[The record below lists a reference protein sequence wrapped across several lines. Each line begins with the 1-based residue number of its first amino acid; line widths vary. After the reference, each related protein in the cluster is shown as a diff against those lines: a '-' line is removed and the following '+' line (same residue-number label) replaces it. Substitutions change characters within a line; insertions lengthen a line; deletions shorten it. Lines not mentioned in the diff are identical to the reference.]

1 VTRRRNFTRKRQRG
15 VALLLVLSSL
25 TILAVMLTE
34 FQQQTSAELGS
45 VLAERDAVQA
55 EYAAKSAIALARLL
69 LAAEPTIRKPLSF
82 LLQNAQIPIWEHA
95 DLIMSAFN
103 DQKSSLQFAALIG
116 GAMENTKALGL
127 PGATFEVV
135 IVDEDS
141 KINLNAASRGAG
153 YKSQVAQQVMGLIGP
168 PQYDR
173 LFEGR
178 DSEGNYNERPTVCSA
193 IIDWT
198 DTDTNNDSCL
208 NTSQQQ
214 GTEGGAED
222 SFYQMLKRPYERKN
236 AAFDSLEELHRVR
249 GISDDF
255 WATFVDPD
263 PDDPKSRIVTVWGSD
278 KLNVNTSNAVA
289 TLAAVCAAVPVGQT
303 TPTCSDML
311 TRAKAIS
318 MMEMFRQLSS
328 GIPVFHS
335 VNQFISMLKPASSA
349 ASGASA
355 TPSSSGLMGSLT
367 SMMTGSVPSLEAMGI
382 PPITGLVDA
391 LLQKTLG
398 VQSQVFSIHATGIVK
413 SGRRETRTRIH
424 AVIDLRGAPEPGAYL
439 INLATNLGMLGSAG
453 VASTAAPSASAS
465 ATASASSLSTGPQS
479 DGNVV
484 YYRFN

>member
-1 VTRRRNFTRKRQRG
+1 M
-15 VALLLVLSSL
+15 VLSAL

-34 FQQQTSAELGS
+34 FQQETSAELGS
-45 VLAERDAVQA
+45 VMSERDAVQA
-55 EYAAKSAIALARLL
+55 EFAARSAIALSRLL

-82 LLQNAQIPIWEHA
+82 MLQNAQIPVWEHA
-95 DLIMSAFN
+95 DLILSAFN
-103 DQKSSLQFAALIG
+103 DAKSVRDFGALIG
-116 GAMENTKALGL
+116 GRMERTKALGI
-127 PGATFEVV
+127 PGASFEVT

-141 KINLNAASRGAG
+141 KINLNAAARGAG
-153 YKSQVAQQVMGLIGP
+153 YKSQVGQQVLGLISP

-178 DSEGNYNERPTVCSA
+178 DAEGNFNERPTVCSA

-198 DTDTNNDSCL
+198 DTDTTNDSCISM
-208 NTSQQQ
+208 SQAQA
-214 GTEGGAED
+214 TEGGAED

-263 PDDPKSRIVTVWGSD
+263 PDNAKSRIVTVWGSD

-289 TLAAVCAAVPVGQT
+289 TLAAVCAAVPAGQT
-303 TPTCSDML
+303 TPVCNDMV
-311 TRAKAIS
+311 TRSKAVS
-318 MMEMFRQLSS
+318 MMEMFRQLSA

-335 VNQFISMLKPASSA
+335 VSQFTNMLKPAASASAAASSA
-349 ASGASA
+349 SPAPSALGLGALSSLMSG
-355 TPSSSGLMGSLT
+355 P
-367 SMMTGSVPSLEAMGI
+367 PSLEMMGI

-398 VQSQVFSIHATGIVK
+398 VQSQVFSIYATGIVK
-413 SGRRETRTRIH
+413 NGRRETRSRIH
-424 AVIDLRGAPEPGAYL
+424 VVVDLRGAPPPGTNAL
-439 INLATNLGMLGSAG
+439 IMAAAALMNSATASAT
-453 VASTAAPSASAS
+453 TAAPSVSAS
-465 ATASASSLSTGPQS
+465 ATAVPSSLPTGPQP
-479 DGNVV
+479 DGNVI

>member
-1 VTRRRNFTRKRQRG
+1 MAKVNRPYQRKKEGG
-15 VALLLVLSSL
+15 VALVMVLSAL
-25 TILAVMLTE
+25 TVLAVMLTE
-34 FQQQTSAELGS
+34 FQQETSAELGS
-45 VLAERDAVQA
+45 VMSERDAVQA
-55 EYAAKSAIALARLL
+55 EYAARSAIALSRLL

-82 LLQNAQIPIWEHA
+82 LLQNAQIPVWQHA
-95 DLIMSAFN
+95 DLILSAFN
-103 DQKSSLQFAALIG
+103 DEKSVRDFGALIG
-116 GAMENTKALGL
+116 GSMERTKALGI
-127 PGATFEVV
+127 PGASFEVT

-141 KINLNAASRGAG
+141 KINLNAAARGAG
-153 YKSQVAQQVMGLIGP
+153 YKAQVSQQVMGLISP

-178 DSEGNYNERPTVCSA
+178 DAEGNFNERPTVCSA

-198 DTDTNNDSCL
+198 DTDTTNDSCL
-208 NTSQQQ
+208 STSQA
-214 GTEGGAED
+214 TEGGAED

-289 TLAAVCAAVPVGQT
+289 TLAAVCAAVPAGQA
-303 TPTCSDML
+303 TPVCNDML
-311 TRAKAIS
+311 TRSKAVS
-318 MMEMFRQLSS
+318 LLEMFRQLSA

-335 VNQFISMLKPASSA
+335 VSQFTSMLKPAASASA
-349 ASGASA
+349 AGATPAPSA
-355 TPSSSGLMGSLT
+355 TGLGALS
-367 SMMTGSVPSLEAMGI
+367 SMMSGGPPSLEMMGI

-398 VQSQVFSIHATGIVK
+398 VQSQVFSIYATGIVK
-413 SGRRETRTRIH
+413 NGRRETRSRIH
-424 AVIDLRGAPEPGAYL
+424 TVVDLRGAPPPGTNA
-439 INLATNLGMLGSAG
+439 IMMALAAGLGSATSG
-453 VASTAAPSASAS
+453 ATAAAPSVSAS
-465 ATASASSLSTGPQS
+465 ATSLPSSLPTGPQS
-479 DGNVV
+479 DGNVI

>member
-1 VTRRRNFTRKRQRG
+1 MSRQQRNFKQRRQRG
-15 VALLLVLSSL
+15 VALLMVLSAL
-25 TILAVMLTE
+25 TVLAVMLTE
-34 FQQQTSAELGS
+34 FQQETSAELGS
-45 VLAERDAVQA
+45 VMAERDAVQA
-55 EYAAKSAIALARLL
+55 EYAAKSAIALSRLL

-82 LLQNAQIPIWEHA
+82 LLQNAQIPIWQHA
-95 DLIMSAFN
+95 SLVMSAFN
-103 DQKSSLQFAALIG
+103 DPKSVKDFGALIG
-116 GAMENTKALGL
+116 GSMEKTKALGI
-127 PGATFEVV
+127 PGASFEVV

-153 YKSQVAQQVMGLIGP
+153 YKAQVAQQILGLIGP

-178 DSEGNYNERPTVCSA
+178 DAEGNFNERPTVCSA

-198 DTDTNNDSCL
+198 DTDMTTDSCL
-208 NTSQQQ
+208 STSQAQ

-249 GISDDF
+249 GVSDDF

-289 TLAAVCAAVPVGQT
+289 TLAAVCAAVPVGLT
-303 TPTCSDML
+303 TPVCNDMAV
-311 TRAKAIS
+311 RAKAVTV
-318 MMEMFRQLSS
+318 MEMFRQLSA

-335 VNQFISMLKPASSA
+335 VNQFISILKPSASANPMGSANPA
-349 ASGASA
+349 ASAMGMG
-355 TPSSSGLMGSLT
+355 GLS
-367 SMMTGSVPSLEAMGI
+367 SMMMGPPSLEMMGI
-382 PPITGLVDA
+382 PPIPALVDA

-398 VQSQVFSIHATGIVK
+398 VQSQVFSIYATGIVK
-413 SGRRETRTRIH
+413 SGRRETRTRIQM
-424 AVIDLRGAPEPGAYL
+424 VVDLRGAPPPGKL
-439 INLATNLGMLGSAG
+439 PQNIIDQLLGTSPSA
-453 VASTAAPSASAS
+453 TAAAPTASASAS
-465 ATASASSLSTGPQS
+465 TMASALPTGPQP
-479 DGNVV
+479 DGNVL

>member
-1 VTRRRNFTRKRQRG
+1 VTRRSKDRRKHQRG

-45 VLAERDAVQA
+45 VLAERDAIQA
-55 EYAAKSAIALARLL
+55 EYAAKSAIALSRLL
-69 LAAEPTIRKPLSF
+69 LAAEPTVRKPLSF
-82 LLQNAQIPIWEHA
+82 LLQNAQIPVWENA

-103 DQKSSLQFAALIG
+103 DKSSSQQFAALVG
-116 GAMENTKALGL
+116 GGMENTKALGI
-127 PGATFEVV
+127 PGATFEVH

-249 GISDDF
+249 GVSDDF

-263 PDDPKSRIVTVWGSD
+263 PDEPKSRVVTVWGSD
-278 KLNVNTSNAVA
+278 KLNVNTSNAIA

-303 TPTCSDML
+303 TPVCSDML

-335 VNQFISMLKPASSA
+335 VNQFINMLKPSASA
-349 ASGASA
+349 AAGAA
-355 TPSSSGLMGSLT
+355 AAPSSSGMLGGLS
-367 SMMTGSVPSLEAMGI
+367 SMMSGSVPSLEMMGI
-382 PPITGLVDA
+382 PPITALVDA
-391 LLQKTLG
+391 LLHKTLG
-398 VQSQVFSIHATGIVK
+398 VQSQVFSIYATGIVK

-424 AVIDLRGAPEPGAYL
+424 AVIDLRGAPAPGAYL

-453 VASTAAPSASAS
+453 VAPTAALTGTASA
-465 ATASASSLSTGPQS
+465 ATSASSLPTGPQA

>member
-1 VTRRRNFTRKRQRG
+1 MTRRRNFTRKRQRG

>member
-1 VTRRRNFTRKRQRG
+1 M
-15 VALLLVLSSL
+15 VLSAL
-25 TILAVMLTE
+25 TVLAVMLTE
-34 FQQQTSAELGS
+34 FQQETSAELGS

-55 EYAAKSAIALARLL
+55 EYAAKSAIALSRLL
-69 LAAEPTIRKPLSF
+69 LAAEPTVRKPLAF
-82 LLQNAQIPIWEHA
+82 LLQNAQIPVWQHA

-103 DQKSSLQFAALIG
+103 DQKNSQQFASLIG
-116 GAMENTKALGL
+116 GNMEKTKALGI

-141 KINLNAASRGAG
+141 KINLNAAARGAG
-153 YKSQVAQQVMGLIGP
+153 YKSQVAQQILGLIGP

-178 DSEGNYNERPTVCSA
+178 DTEGNFNERPSVCSA
-193 IIDWT
+193 IIDWS
-198 DTDTNNDSCL
+198 DTDTTTDSCL
-208 NTSQQQ
+208 STSQAQ

-263 PDDPKSRIVTVWGSD
+263 PDDPKSRIVTIWGSD

-289 TLAAVCAAVPVGQT
+289 TLAAVCAAVPVGMT
-303 TPTCSDML
+303 TPVCSDMV
-311 TRAKAIS
+311 TRAKAIA
-318 MMEMFRQLSS
+318 MMDMFRQFSS
-328 GIPVFHS
+328 GIPVFRS
-335 VNQFISMLKPASSA
+335 VNQFINMLKPSA
-349 ASGASA
+349 ATGAAGAAPAASA
-355 TPSSSGLMGSLT
+355 GGLMGGLS
-367 SMMTGSVPSLEAMGI
+367 SMMTGSVPSLEMMGI
-382 PPITGLVDA
+382 PPIVGLVDA

-398 VQSQVFSIHATGIVK
+398 VQSQVFSIYATGIVK
-413 SGRRETRTRIH
+413 SGRRETKTRIH
-424 AVIDLRGAPEPGAYL
+424 VVVDMRGAPAPGDYL
-439 INLATNLGMLGSAG
+439 IKMAESAGLLGSAG
-453 VASTAAPSASAS
+453 AAASAAPLPSTS
-465 ATASASSLSTGPQS
+465 ATTVATALPTGPQP

>member
-1 VTRRRNFTRKRQRG
+1 VTRRPKFTRKRQRG

-103 DQKSSLQFAALIG
+103 DQKSSQQFAALIG
-116 GAMENTKALGL
+116 GATENTKALGL

-153 YKSQVAQQVMGLIGP
+153 YKSQVAQQVMGLISP

-349 ASGASA
+349 AGGAA
-355 TPSSSGLMGSLT
+355 AAPSSSGLMGGLS
-367 SMMTGSVPSLEAMGI
+367 SMMTGSVPSLEMMGI

-424 AVIDLRGAPEPGAYL
+424 AVIDLRGAPAPGAYL

-453 VASTAAPSASAS
+453 VAPTAAPSASAS
-465 ATASASSLSTGPQS
+465 AAASGSSLPTGPQS

>member
-1 VTRRRNFTRKRQRG
+1 MTRRRKYTKERQRG

-103 DQKSSLQFAALIG
+103 DQKSSQQFAALIG

-311 TRAKAIS
+311 TRAKTIS

-349 ASGASA
+349 AGGAA
-355 TPSSSGLMGSLT
+355 APSSSGLMGGLS
-367 SMMTGSVPSLEAMGI
+367 SMMTGSVPSLEMMGI

-439 INLATNLGMLGSAG
+439 VNLATNLGMLGSAG
-453 VASTAAPSASAS
+453 VAPTAAPSASAS
-465 ATASASSLSTGPQS
+465 AAASASSLPTGPQS

>member
-1 VTRRRNFTRKRQRG
+1 M
-15 VALLLVLSSL
+15 VLSAL
-25 TILAVMLTE
+25 TVLAVMLTE
-34 FQQQTSAELGS
+34 FQQETSAELGS

-55 EYAAKSAIALARLL
+55 EYAAKSAIALSRLL

-82 LLQNAQIPIWEHA
+82 LLQNAQIPIWQHA

-103 DQKSSLQFAALIG
+103 DKGSSQQFASLIG
-116 GAMENTKALGL
+116 GNMEKTKALGI

-153 YKSQVAQQVMGLIGP
+153 YKSQVAQQVLGLIGP

-178 DSEGNYNERPTVCSA
+178 DSEGNFNERPTVCSA

-198 DTDTNNDSCL
+198 DTDTTNDSCL

-278 KLNVNTSNAVA
+278 KLNVNTSNAIA

-303 TPTCSDML
+303 TPVCSDMAV
-311 TRAKAIS
+311 RAKAIT
-318 MMEMFRQLSS
+318 MMDMFRQLSS

-335 VNQFISMLKPASSA
+335 VNQFISMLKPSSSA
-349 ASGASA
+349 GASA
-355 TPSSSGLMGSLT
+355 SAAPASSGMLGGLT
-367 SMMTGSVPSLEAMGI
+367 SMMSGGVPSLEMMGI
-382 PPITGLVDA
+382 PPIQGLVDA

-398 VQSQVFSIHATGIVK
+398 VQSQVFSIYATGIVK

-424 AVIDLRGAPEPGAYL
+424 AVIDLRGAPAPGDYL
-439 INLATNLGMLGSAG
+439 IKQAEMAGLLGSAG
-453 VASTAAPSASAS
+453 ATPSAAPTT
-465 ATASASSLSTGPQS
+465 TASASTMATALPTGPQS